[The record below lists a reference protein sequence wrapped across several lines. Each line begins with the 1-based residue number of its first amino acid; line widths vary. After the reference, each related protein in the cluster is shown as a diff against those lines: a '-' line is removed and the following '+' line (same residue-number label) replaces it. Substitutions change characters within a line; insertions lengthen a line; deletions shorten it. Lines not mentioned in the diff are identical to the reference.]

1 MSVCCVLTNACFMTT
16 SFNKALRMDP
26 HTSRFCHS
34 VTDILLFT
42 PTNNIVMFIKSAA
55 VFRLPLEMLDLF
67 KEDNSDWLSMFFYCS
82 SAEKKKI
89 LKVVP
94 TMFFSVLFCHIC
106 CVESSQL
113 VLLFS
118 LL

>member
-1 MSVCCVLTNACFMTT
+1 MTT
-16 SFNKALRMDP
+16 SFNKALQMDP

-67 KEDNSDWLSMFFYCS
+67 KEDNSDWLSMFFYYS
-82 SAEKKKI
+82 SAEKKNSESGSCNVFLCAVLSYMLCGI
-89 LKVVP
+89 FTISVV
-94 TMFFSVLFCHIC
+94 
-106 CVESSQL
+106 
-113 VLLFS
+113 VLLVVKGLKLFP
-118 LL
+118 